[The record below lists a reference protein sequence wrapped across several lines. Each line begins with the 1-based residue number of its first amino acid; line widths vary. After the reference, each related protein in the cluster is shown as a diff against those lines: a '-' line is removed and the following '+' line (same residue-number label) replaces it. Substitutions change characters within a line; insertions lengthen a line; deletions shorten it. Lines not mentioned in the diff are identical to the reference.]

1 MNWKR
6 KVGYFVFLIAMTFVF
21 WPISCGMVGE
31 KIGVIFVIH
40 GGQDTNQPEYMWN
53 AAVQMQSYDPNH
65 PVYKIVLWNAENWG
79 MVLDSEFALKF
90 LRKYDFEYER
100 IGGTDPYTSIEEQ
113 LLTDMKTELDTN
125 SYGITFEV
133 DWAGWMCGD
142 RVKHYPYPRYIYHD
156 PSGEGDDVTY
166 CGEDEDDGPW
176 SGCDPNRYD
185 VDGPVERLLK
195 KGVSQIIMIDT
206 TVGGVRFSKTY
217 EVVQM
222 TKRALE
228 KWNEKNGRSIPL
240 TWINDYTNLMER
252 SYPTEPKGW
261 TRSLGLPEIDQEV
274 PLDGSPNPIAED
286 SDLATLQVE
295 AIESAMS
302 DTVPDVDTGV
312 IILNHALHNNNEVF
326 DPKIDDTLIINK
338 NIKSQL
344 MTNHPDMDP
353 DNIIGAY
360 MGIKEENPE
369 NGLVERTRKMRGED
383 LGHAWLYESDKELP
397 GDEWGYLYWD
407 ALEYLKDRGVKHIV
421 IGFPQIVTDSVL
433 NLVEFPNQIAKEI
446 GFKTWAKW
454 GTWDYD
460 NYPEAGHPFT
470 DYWGNWVDTACGDE
484 PCCFTMGGCGS
495 EGDYPP
501 SRQTDMTKARGDMDP
516 SLAYDVS
523 EYGHLG
529 YDPALGT
536 PNPNG
541 PVQDQ
546 YKGTWAIYYPPNGN
560 SGICQL
566 LVKHVLNA
574 ALGEYNN

>member
-1 MNWKR
+1 MNWKK
-6 KVGYFVFLIAMTFVF
+6 KVGYFVFLIAMTFFF

-40 GGQDTNQPEYMWN
+40 GGKDTNQPENMWN
-53 AAVQMQSYDPNH
+53 ASVQMQSYDPNH

-100 IGGTDPYTSIEEQ
+100 IGGTDPYTGIEEQ
-113 LLTDMKTELDTN
+113 LLTDMKTELDKN

-142 RVKHYPYPRYIYHD
+142 RIDHYPYPRYIYHD

-222 TKRALE
+222 TKRALD
-228 KWNEKNGRSIPL
+228 KWNEENGRSIPL

-252 SYPTEPKGW
+252 SYPTEPAGW
-261 TRSLGLPEIDQEV
+261 TRSLGLPEIDQAV

-286 SDLATLQVE
+286 PDLATLQVE
-295 AIESAMS
+295 AIEAVMS
-302 DTVPDVDTGV
+302 DTIPDGDTGV
-312 IILNHALHNNNEVF
+312 IILNHALHDNNEVF

-360 MGIKEENPE
+360 MGIKEVNPE

-446 GFKTWAKW
+446 GFKNWAKW

-460 NYPEAGHPFT
+460 NYPEVGHPFT
-470 DYWGNWVDTACGDE
+470 DYWGNWVDTECGDE

-529 YDPALGT
+529 YDLALGT
-536 PNPNG
+536 PDPNG

-574 ALGEYNN
+574 ALGKYNN

>member
-1 MNWKR
+1 MNWKK

-21 WPISCGMVGE
+21 WPISCGMVGK
-31 KIGVIFVIH
+31 KIGLIFVIH
-40 GGQDTNQPEYMWN
+40 GGQDTNRPENMWN

-100 IGGTDPYTSIEEQ
+100 IGGTDPYTGIEEQ
-113 LLTDMKTELDTN
+113 LLTDMKTELDKN

-142 RVKHYPYPRYIYHD
+142 RIDHYPYPRYIYHD

-206 TVGGVRFSKTY
+206 TVGGFRFSKTY

-222 TKRALE
+222 TKRALN
-228 KWNEKNGRSIPL
+228 KWNEENGRSIPL

-252 SYPTEPKGW
+252 SYPTEPEGW
-261 TRSLGLPEIDQEV
+261 TRSLGLPEIDQAV

-286 SDLATLQVE
+286 PDLATLHVE
-295 AIESAMS
+295 AIEAAMS
-302 DTVPDVDTGV
+302 DTISDGDTGV
-312 IILNHALHNNNEVF
+312 IILNHALHDNNEVF

-338 NIKSQL
+338 HIKSQL
-344 MTNHPDMDP
+344 MTNHPDMDS

-360 MGIKEENPE
+360 MGIKENNPE

-446 GFKTWAKW
+446 GFKTWTKW

-460 NYPEAGHPFT
+460 NYPEVGHPFT
-470 DYWGNWVDTACGDE
+470 DYWGNWVDTECGNE

-495 EGDYPP
+495 EGDYPHHQG
-501 SRQTDMTKARGDMDP
+501 RQ
-516 SLAYDVS
+516 
-523 EYGHLG
+523 
-529 YDPALGT
+529 
-536 PNPNG
+536 
-541 PVQDQ
+541 
-546 YKGTWAIYYPPNGN
+546 I
-560 SGICQL
+560 
-566 LVKHVLNA
+566 
-574 ALGEYNN
+574 